1 MQYKRIHI
9 WGAVSI
15 SVVLHMLVG
24 GVYTM
29 SVNHS
34 HRLTVT
40 QPASMSVRIQSLSP
54 VVDVANQISVRTAN
68 RVRMPKRQT
77 QQRLENHVVS
87 GHEDPS
93 SPDHLDRSDGAVSS
107 APQKVSE
114 PASGFAAILEE
125 STNQAI
131 KHSRTIHSQQ
141 PAKPWETKASDSGR
155 SSPLL
160 VDGIQGRRTEKVRTW
175 MGTYCIHVPNPAT
188 AYRGGSALQLADT
201 SNCP

>member
-87 GHEDPS
+87 GHEDP
-93 SPDHLDRSDGAVSS
+93 
-107 APQKVSE
+107 
-114 PASGFAAILEE
+114 
-125 STNQAI
+125 
-131 KHSRTIHSQQ
+131 
-141 PAKPWETKASDSGR
+141 
-155 SSPLL
+155 
-160 VDGIQGRRTEKVRTW
+160 
-175 MGTYCIHVPNPAT
+175 
-188 AYRGGSALQLADT
+188 
-201 SNCP
+201 